1 MLILKLS
8 YILSYKSHKCNYR
21 KIQIM
26 IDFDNIEKRYN
37 IKLPKEYKQFYQY
50 AIKEINNKIELHIEN
65 DILNIKKFLTVSE
78 INDISEE
85 YYDFFGYD
93 IIPIA
98 ETDYGDYICLYY
110 KGNTQ
115 NPSIIYWDYELAA
128 ESGHSS
134 DGVSVLYKDIFQFI
148 LHLKITTNKI

>member
-1 MLILKLS
+1 
-8 YILSYKSHKCNYR
+8 
-21 KIQIM
+21 M

-50 AIKEINNKIELHIEN
+50 AIKEINNKVE
-65 DILNIKKFLTVSE
+65 LNIQKFLTVSE
-78 INDISEE
+78 INDILEE

-110 KGNTQ
+110 KRNTQ

>member
-1 MLILKLS
+1 
-8 YILSYKSHKCNYR
+8 
-21 KIQIM
+21 M

-65 DILNIKKFLTVSE
+65 DTLNIQKFLTVSE
-78 INDISEE
+78 INDILEE
-85 YYDFFGYD
+85 DYDFFGYD
-93 IIPIA
+93 IIPIP

-110 KGNTQ
+110 KRNTQ

>member
-1 MLILKLS
+1 
-8 YILSYKSHKCNYR
+8 
-21 KIQIM
+21 M

-50 AIKEINNKIELHIEN
+50 AIKEINNKVELHIEN
-65 DILNIKKFLTVSE
+65 DILNIQKYLTVSE
-78 INDISEE
+78 INDILEE

-115 NPSIIYWDYELAA
+115 NPSIIYWNYELVAA
-128 ESGHSS
+128 SGYPS
-134 DGVSVLYKDIFQFI
+134 DGISVLYKDISQFI
-148 LHLKITTNKI
+148 LHLKIIINKRQVQK

>member
-1 MLILKLS
+1 
-8 YILSYKSHKCNYR
+8 
-21 KIQIM
+21 M

-50 AIKEINNKIELHIEN
+50 AIKEINNKVELHIEN
-65 DILNIKKFLTVSE
+65 DILNIQKFLTVSE
-78 INDISEE
+78 INDILEE

-115 NPSIIYWDYELAA
+115 NPSIIYWNYELAL
-128 ESGHSS
+128 ENQEEGILF
-134 DGVSVLYKDIFQFI
+134 LYDSIYEFETKMI
-148 LHLKITTNKI
+148 KK